1 MSGKKLV
8 GVVLIVLVIACLF
21 SVFTIQNFYKNNEE
35 QPNSENREVNKSK
48 SLNLI
53 LPQATI
59 ISDSR

>member
-59 ISDSR
+59 ISNSR

>member
-35 QPNSENREVNKSK
+35 QPNSENREFNKSK

-59 ISDSR
+59 ISNSR

>member
-21 SVFTIQNFYKNNEE
+21 SVFTIRNFYKNNEE
-35 QPNSENREVNKSK
+35 QPNSENRDVNKSK

-59 ISDSR
+59 ISNSR